1 MSVVG
6 LAEVAEELV
15 EVQDHFFLVD
25 LLELDVVQVREE
37 VVVEVSEQQLEEV
50 VARSFLD
57 YFLVEDVCT
66 RDLLLSLCRRCHRL
80 LN

>member
-1 MSVVG
+1 M
-6 LAEVAEELV
+6 AEELV

-25 LLELDVVQVREE
+25 LLELNVVKVREE